1 MSIALDLAS
10 SPSPIWLFDSLI
22 LRAFSC
28 ASSLDT
34 SLWRDLRISSS
45 CIRSLFSSWCWRVSI
60 FLTFFSLC
68 VYYRNQNAFVIQQ
81 ILAKNHQNLIHWYVK
96 TPRESYSLRFI
107 GSLCTR
113 RMKVICM
120 VVKKAA
126 ERGARQAK
134 NWFLV
139 YFWKWECPNCSAHK
153 IDLTLHL

>member
-10 SPSPIWLFDSLI
+10 SPSPIWLLDSLI

-34 SLWRDLRISSS
+34 SFWRDLRISSS

-68 VYYRNQNAFVIQQ
+68 AHYRNQNTFVIQH
-81 ILAKNHQNLIHWYVK
+81 IFAKNDQNLIHWCVK
-96 TPRESYSLRFI
+96 TPRESYSFRFI

-113 RMKVICM
+113 RLRVICM
-120 VVKKAA
+120 VAKKVA
-126 ERGARQAK
+126 ERGTRQAK
-134 NWFLV
+134 NWFLI
-139 YFWKWECPNCSAHK
+139 YF
-153 IDLTLHL
+153 